1 MLKALRERSIAL
13 LWGGQALSAIGD
25 EIYRVALI
33 WLAVGLIGEDA
44 GYLAAAQAA
53 ALLILSLAGGHWAD
67 DWDHRRAMIG
77 VDGLRAVIV
86 LAPVAAFY
94 LGHVTLPVLLVVA
107 VALSA
112 LGAFFDPALQATLPD
127 VSPDLETLEAAT
139 GLMGTTVRLARA
151 VGPAIVGLLG
161 PLLPTIHFFTL
172 DSASFAVSAY
182 SISRLRPS
190 ARPSGV
196 PRRPRGPFLENL
208 LSGFRAIGASPMMSD
223 LMKVRAAVA
232 ALWGM
237 SFGLGL
243 ALLVRR
249 LAPGDMRAFGWTV
262 ALYGAGNVAGA
273 LFVGNIRRRRPAFI
287 LYGGYVC
294 MGLGFAA
301 MGAARNL
308 GWLGAFSVCAGFGGP
323 VNDVPFFDLV
333 QRSFPLADLP
343 RIFRVRMAVETG
355 ASLLLLSFSPAL
367 FRAFSPRTIL
377 TACGLVIAALGAAGL
392 AVHGEP
398 VSSRGPFRPA
408 GRPPSTGPGSRSNPP

>member
-1 MLKALRERSIAL
+1 MLKALRVRSIAL

-44 GYLAAAQAA
+44 GYLAAAQSG
-53 ALLILSLAGGHWAD
+53 ALLVLSLVGGHWAD

-77 VDGLRAVIV
+77 VDGLRALIV
-86 LAPVAAFY
+86 LLPVAAFY
-94 LGHVTLPVLLVVA
+94 RGGITLPVLLATALGVS
-107 VALSA
+107 ALS
-112 LGAFFDPALQATLPD
+112 AFFDPALQATLPD

-182 SISRLRPS
+182 SISRMRPS
-190 ARPSGV
+190 
-196 PRRPRGPFLENL
+196 PRGPRPPRGARGTFRENL
-208 LSGFRAIGASPMMSD
+208 LSGFRAVRANPLLSD
-223 LMKVRAAVA
+223 LMKVRAAVS

-237 SFGLGL
+237 AFGLGL
-243 ALLVRR
+243 ALLIRQ

-262 ALYGAGNVAGA
+262 AVYGAGNVAGA

-287 LYGGYVC
+287 LYWGYVC
-294 MGLGFAA
+294 LGLGFVA

-308 GWLGAFSVCAGFGGP
+308 AWLGVASACAGFGGP
-323 VNDVPFFDLV
+323 INDVPFFDLV
-333 QRSFPLADLP
+333 QRTFPVEDLP
-343 RIFRVRMAVETG
+343 KIFRLRMALETG
-355 ASLLLLSFSPAL
+355 ACLLLMSLSPVL
-367 FRAFSPRTIL
+367 FRAFSPRTVL
-377 TACGLVIAALGAAGL
+377 MACGFGIAALGAAGL
-392 AVHGEP
+392 TAYGEP
-398 VSSRGPFRPA
+398 K
-408 GRPPSTGPGSRSNPP
+408 